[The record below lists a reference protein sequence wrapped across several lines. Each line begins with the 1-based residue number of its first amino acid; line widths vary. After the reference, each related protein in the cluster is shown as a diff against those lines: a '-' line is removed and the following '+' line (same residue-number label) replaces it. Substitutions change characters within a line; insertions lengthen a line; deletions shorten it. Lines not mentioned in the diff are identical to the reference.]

1 MKKILSIL
9 LLFILVSCEKD
20 DDNNL
25 LITNNGSLNHAEL
38 GFELDEPNVILN
50 ELSKGNLDK
59 TINSI
64 FLVMYGN
71 THRKWEFEYLENSST
86 IEKMIFYLP
95 HYQQC
100 EENVYQFEYNSS
112 QNIRTVVSTRTNVC
126 KEFEAVIN
134 YTFNY
139 NGNGLLKS
147 IFMDS
152 QFAVQEYYIG
162 YYPNGKVKEIWWDSR
177 RSGDNVDF
185 SVQRYYY
192 DVNFKNVIRIEKQGS
207 SQDYTYWYEY
217 DDNKRNSFKGFFI
230 SFGIFMPYAGPAYLS
245 ENNVSSITE
254 KNNNNIHN
262 QQFTYPYNF
271 EYSRSNK
278 LIRYRDIEDE
288 RVYYINQ

>member
-9 LLFILVSCEKD
+9 ILLILVGCEKD
-20 DDNNL
+20 DENNL
-25 LITNNGSLNHAEL
+25 LGTHNGSLNHAEL

-50 ELSKGNLDK
+50 ELSKGHLDN

-71 THRKWEFEYLENSST
+71 THRKWEFEYLENSSAVD
-86 IEKMIFYLP
+86 KMIFYLP

-100 EENVYQFEYNSS
+100 EKNIYQFAYNSS
-112 QNIRTVVSTRTNVC
+112 QNIETVVSTRTDLCN
-126 KEFEAVIN
+126 EFEVVKS

-139 NGNGLLKS
+139 DENGLLKS

-152 QFAVQEYYIG
+152 QFTVQEYYIG

-177 RSGDNVDF
+177 GSGDNVDF

-192 DVNFKNVIRIEKQGS
+192 DVNYNNVVRMEKEISGNTHIFK
-207 SQDYTYWYEY
+207 YEY
-217 DDNKRNSFKGFFI
+217 DNRQNPFKGFFI
-230 SFGIFMPYAGPAYLS
+230 AYGIFIPYVGHAYLS
-245 ENNVSSITE
+245 QNNVSSITE
-254 KNNNNIHN
+254 NMFSNTNDNE
-262 QQFTYPYNF
+262 FTFPHDF
-271 EYSRSNK
+271 EYSASNN
-278 LIRYRDIEDE
+278 LISYRDIEDE